1 MNDISQK
8 STATLIDELI
18 TTSMKCWFAQEDVM
32 KQTDPQIVAKAAKL
46 AQETNARRNA
56 LIRAIDARLGEAG
69 NSQLGKTY
77 A

>member
-1 MNDISQK
+1 MSDITNK

-18 TTSMKCWFAQEDVM
+18 TTSMKCWYAQEDVM
-32 KQTDPQIVAKAAKL
+32 KDESIEKVAEAAKI
-46 AQETNARRNA
+46 AQVTNARRNA
-56 LIRAIDARLGEAG
+56 LIRAIDARLGDD